1 MTLDIATIPKIDP
14 AALLEPFNVRMV
26 SFTTPCVDDLETPQQ
41 LIAYCARVSNPAN
54 QNSHETADR
63 LIKYLIRNAHWSPLE
78 MVDVTLEIEIPRDI
92 GRQILRHASFRF
104 QEFSQ
109 RYAEAL
115 GFCLPREARLQDAT
129 NRQNSL
135 PTLDTELTTW
145 WHNTQLKHIA
155 MAQVDYEEA
164 LARGIAKECARVIL
178 PEGLTMSRM
187 YMKGSIRSWIHYLAV
202 RQDPTTQKE
211 HRALALAIA
220 DAIKTIWSHP

>member
-1 MTLDIATIPKIDP
+1 MLNFAQIPMIDP
-14 AALLEPFNVRMV
+14 ADLMEPHAVRMV
-26 SFTTPCVDDLETPQQ
+26 SYTKPCADDLETPLQ

-54 QNSHETADR
+54 QGNHETADR

-78 MVDVTLEIEIPRDI
+78 MVDITLEIEIPRDI
-92 GRQILRHASFRF
+92 GRQILRHKSFFF

-115 GFCLPREARLQDAT
+115 GFSKPSEARLQDEK

-135 PTLDTELTTW
+135 PCLDAELTQW
-145 WHNTQLKHIA
+145 WHDIQMFHIEQA
-155 MAQVDYEEA
+155 DKDYRA
-164 LARGIAKECARVIL
+164 AIKRGLAKEVARKIL

-211 HRALALAIA
+211 HRALAMAIA
-220 DAIKTIWSHP
+220 EAVKTIWSTP